1 MRWFTFAFFEEEL
14 MNESRKEVLRML
26 ASGQITVEEAERL
39 IAALEKGSVPPAGA
53 SNTSSE
59 SAAKPKPKYLRVV
72 VDADVDSEIGLGGS
86 KGGPTKVNI
95 RVPMQLLRAGV
106 RLASL
111 IPPQAQAHV
120 NDALK
125 EKGFTV
131 DLSQL
136 KPENL
141 EELVDE
147 LGDMTVDVADKHA
160 KVAVFCE

>member
-1 MRWFTFAFFEEEL
+1 
-14 MNESRKEVLRML
+14 MNESRKQVLQML

-39 IAALEKGSVPPAGA
+39 IAALEKGATPATGP
-53 SNTSSE
+53 SE
-59 SAAKPKPKYLRVV
+59 SNSESSSKPRPKYLRVV
-72 VDADVDSEIGLGGS
+72 VDADGDSDIGHRMGGS

-111 IPPQAQAHV
+111 IPPQAQVHV

-125 EKGFTV
+125 EKGLTV

-141 EELVDE
+141 EELVDG
-147 LGDMTVDVADKHA
+147 LSDMTVDVVDKHA